1 MAKFIQRYR
10 EYRRV
15 GHSRA
20 SALRF
25 AWMVINAPGGSL
37 QVR

>member
-1 MAKFIQRYR
+1 MTRLIQRYR

-15 GHSRA
+15 GHSRI

-25 AWMVINAPGGSL
+25 AWLVVGAQGPL
-37 QVR
+37 QLS